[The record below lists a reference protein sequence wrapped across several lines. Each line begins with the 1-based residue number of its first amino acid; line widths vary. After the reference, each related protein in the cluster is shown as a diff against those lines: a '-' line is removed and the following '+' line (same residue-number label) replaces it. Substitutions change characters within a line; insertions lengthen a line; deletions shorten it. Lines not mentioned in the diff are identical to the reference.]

1 MTEATEVN
9 AIVEGLPN
17 PSLPNHLVNANHI
30 AIKETHQ
37 ILIAKAVL
45 VESALGG
52 GAERLPW
59 PCPYAD
65 TVRLLHNGNI
75 RNPI

>member
-17 PSLPNHLVNANHI
+17 PSLPNHLVNANYI
-30 AIKETHQ
+30 DIKETHQ
-37 ILIAKAVL
+37 ILIEKVVL
-45 VESALGG
+45 LDSALGG
-52 GAERLPW
+52 RAEQLPW

-65 TVRLLHNGNI
+65 PVRLPHNGNI
-75 RNPI
+75 

>member
-17 PSLPNHLVNANHI
+17 PSLPNHLVNINYI
-30 AIKETHQ
+30 DIKDTHQ
-37 ILIAKAVL
+37 ILIEKVVL
-45 VESALGG
+45 LDSALGG

-59 PCPYAD
+59 PFPYAD
-65 TVRLLHNGNI
+65 PVRLPHNGNI
-75 RNPI
+75 